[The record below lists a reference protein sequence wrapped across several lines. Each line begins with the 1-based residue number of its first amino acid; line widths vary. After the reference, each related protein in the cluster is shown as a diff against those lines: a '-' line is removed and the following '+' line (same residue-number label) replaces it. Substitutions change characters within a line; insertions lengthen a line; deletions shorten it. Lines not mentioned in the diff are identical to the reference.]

1 VIGESASRFTA
12 RQGGLRPPAVAVL
25 LLVALVAAVA
35 PASAQERPPSHSTS
49 VYRRPLGTEP
59 ATLDPARI
67 ADIYGRSVAQQIFD
81 GLVEFDQ
88 TLTIAPAL
96 AQYWKASRDGL
107 TWTFTLRKGVRFHN
121 GREVTADDV
130 VFSLSRLVDPKVKST
145 AADLFMNIQGA
156 QPFRDGRAA
165 TVRGLTAVD
174 PSTVRIVLDE
184 APVPFVTMLA
194 IGHAKILPRDL
205 VTQQGEAFGAA
216 PIGTGPFR
224 FERWDRHKEIVLG
237 ANPDYFAG
245 APRIARI
252 VYRIFP
258 DEGAGAMFDEFKR
271 GRLED
276 SPVPMQDYPKL
287 LTSGSWM
294 HVKRPMFSVRFLGF
308 NTRVKPWS
316 DPRVRQAL
324 TYALDRE
331 AIVQE
336 ATRGRFVLARG
347 ILPPGTLGYNPR
359 LTGYAYDPARARE
372 LLTQAGFPEGRGLA
386 PLTVCAT
393 VKLEPEHSLM
403 TRYLAAVGVK
413 TEFRYVSD
421 WTQFQKLLTDG
432 QCPSFQY
439 AWFADVPEPD
449 NFLNKLF
456 HSKSPRNYTG
466 YANPQLDEILM
477 RARTDRDDPRR
488 VELYRR
494 AEQMVLDD
502 AIVIPFFH
510 YTYERVFQP
519 YVKSIEVSGLG
530 DPYIPFRKI
539 WLEAGP

>member
-1 VIGESASRFTA
+1 
-12 RQGGLRPPAVAVL
+12 
-25 LLVALVAAVA
+25 
-35 PASAQERPPSHSTS
+35 
-49 VYRRPLGTEP
+49 
-59 ATLDPARI
+59 
-67 ADIYGRSVAQQIFD
+67 
-81 GLVEFDQ
+81 
-88 TLTIAPAL
+88 
-96 AQYWKASRDGL
+96 
-107 TWTFTLRKGVRFHN
+107 
-121 GREVTADDV
+121 
-130 VFSLSRLVDPKVKST
+130 
-145 AADLFMNIQGA
+145 
-156 QPFRDGRAA
+156 
-165 TVRGLTAVD
+165 
-174 PSTVRIVLDE
+174 
-184 APVPFVTMLA
+184 
-194 IGHAKILPRDL
+194 
-205 VTQQGEAFGAA
+205 
-216 PIGTGPFR
+216 
-224 FERWDRHKEIVLG
+224 
-237 ANPDYFAG
+237 
-245 APRIARI
+245 
-252 VYRIFP
+252 
-258 DEGAGAMFDEFKR
+258 
-271 GRLED
+271 
-276 SPVPMQDYPKL
+276 
-287 LTSGSWM
+287 
-294 HVKRPMFSVRFLGF
+294 
-308 NTRVKPWS
+308 
-316 DPRVRQAL
+316 
-324 TYALDRE
+324 
-331 AIVQE
+331 
-336 ATRGRFVLARG
+336 
-347 ILPPGTLGYNPR
+347 
-359 LTGYAYDPARARE
+359 
-372 LLTQAGFPEGRGLA
+372 
-386 PLTVCAT
+386 VCAT